1 VIQPLTESEKKDKLQ
16 ELKMRMAEKRALRE
30 EAEKKDR
37 KQAEM
42 IRRKAGQD
50 MTAVKE
56 EMEAKEIKKA
66 FDMKKREKEQEKI
79 AKAKIKAQIEQD
91 KKERAAKVNIGA
103 NVNNSFGLNGVD
115 LSFLESCCD

>member
-91 KKERAAKVNIGA
+91 KKERAAKVNRRNEIY
-103 NVNNSFGLNGVD
+103 VNNSFGLNGVD
-115 LSFLESCCD
+115 LLESCCY